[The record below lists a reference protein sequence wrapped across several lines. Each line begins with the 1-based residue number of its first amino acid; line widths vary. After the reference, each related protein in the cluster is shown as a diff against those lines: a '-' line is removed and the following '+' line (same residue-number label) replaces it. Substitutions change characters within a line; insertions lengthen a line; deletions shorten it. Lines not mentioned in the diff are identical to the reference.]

1 MNLIKLKKQALN
13 ILLKTVACM
22 FMLIPYC
29 LFAQTGG
36 ITVKGQVTVNGGP
49 LGGVTVLVQ
58 GTGRYAMTDDGG
70 NYYITAVDQNSVLV
84 FTFIGYK
91 TVNETVGTRSLI
103 NVAMEEDV
111 QQLEQTV
118 VIGYGTQRKEAVTGS
133 VASIS
138 GESMRSVASTN
149 ISTALQG
156 RIAGIEMTQTSSRP
170 GAEMQIRI
178 RGSRSLLATNDPLLV
193 LDGIPFPGSI
203 NDIDPNSIR
212 SVDVLKDA
220 SATAI
225 YGSRGANGVILITT
239 SRGQS
244 AGLAKAIV
252 SYNGYVGVKTLFSRY
267 PMMDGPEFIKLRQ
280 EAARTIDE
288 LHNDYVKYTNTNDER
303 DDVNTDWQDMLFRPG
318 IVTSHDVSFAKNS
331 ETGGYIFG
339 AGYYK
344 DQALIPTQQYTRIAL
359 RAAVDQNIG
368 KYFRFGITSNNNYG
382 LSEGNQI
389 GVDGALGATPIADPY
404 DENGNLKRGT
414 WSSPTISWKTW
425 TKETLEEV
433 KDEWLSETKSL
444 ASYNN
449 LYGEVKAPFLEGLKY
464 RINLGL
470 NIRTTE
476 GGSFTGIGVTNVTD
490 PTAKSSASNSHSLM
504 TNWTVENLLTYDRTF
519 AEKHQVNVVG
529 LFSAEETR
537 YNSSYIGV
545 TNLPADHF
553 QYYDL
558 GYAEDPIS
566 INPNPNGYS
575 VSGLL
580 SWMGRIMYNYDSRY
594 MISATIRSD
603 GSSRLSPG
611 NKWHTYP
618 AVSAGWNIRNE
629 SFMQNVDWLNSLKLR
644 VGTGQTSNQ
653 AIAPYSTLG
662 TLSTRFYNFG
672 TATSGYKTGYYLS
685 QLPNYNLGW
694 EWTITWNYGLDF
706 SLFNN
711 RLSGTIE
718 YYTQHTNDLLL
729 SVRLPS
735 TSGVGS
741 YIANVGETK
750 NKGFELTLNGVI
762 LENLNGWRWEA
773 GINLYTNKNEI
784 VALASGQLRDEGN
797 GWFVGYP
804 IDVVYD
810 YKYIGLWQE
819 GDPYLDILEPGG
831 NVGMI
836 KVLYTGDYNADGTP
850 TRKISD
856 ISGADD
862 RQITTLDPDFQGG
875 FNTRVTYKG
884 FDFEIIGAF
893 KSGGKLISTLY
904 GRSSYLNN
912 LNGSR
917 GNVDVDYYTPENT
930 GAKYPRPGGIMSAD
944 SPKYMNTLA
953 IFDASYLKI
962 RAITLGYTFNQ
973 KFIKDIG
980 ISRLRAYL
988 TVQNPFVLFSPYH
1001 NESGLDPETNSF
1013 GNQFQATAADFRA
1026 TLPIVGYNTP
1036 ATRNFLLGLNITF

>member
-1 MNLIKLKKQALN
+1 M
-13 ILLKTVACM
+13 VACM
-22 FMLIPYC
+22 LFLIPSC

-36 ITVKGQVTVNGGP
+36 ITVKGQVTASNAP
-49 LGGVTVLVQ
+49 LGGVTVMVQ
-58 GTGRYAMTDDGG
+58 GTNRYAMTDESG
-70 NYYITAVDQNSVLV
+70 NYTITAVDQNSVIV
-84 FTFIGYK
+84 FSFIGYK
-91 TVNETVGTRSLI
+91 TVNETVGSRSVI
-103 NVAMEEDV
+103 NAALEEDAQV
-111 QQLEQTV
+111 IEETV

-149 ISTALQG
+149 ISQALQA

-178 RGSRSLLATNDPLLV
+178 RGTRSLSAINDPLIV
-193 LDGIPFPGSI
+193 LDGIPFPGSM
-203 NDIDPNSIR
+203 NDIDPNSIK

-239 SRGQS
+239 TRSSYGEPR
-244 AGLAKAIV
+244 ALV

-267 PMMDGPEFIKLRQ
+267 PMMDGPEFVKLRQ
-280 EAARTIDE
+280 EAAKTIDA
-288 LHNDYVKYTNTNDER
+288 LQNGYAKYVNTVDEA
-303 DDVNTDWQDMLFRPG
+303 DNINTDWQDMLFRPG
-318 IVTSHDVSFAKNS
+318 IVTSHDLSLSKGG
-331 ETGGYIFG
+331 ETGGYVFG
-339 AGYYK
+339 AGYYQ

-359 RAAVDQNIG
+359 RAAVDQAIG
-368 KYFRFGITSNNNYG
+368 KYFKFGITTNNSYG

-389 GVDGALGATPIADPY
+389 GVDGALGATPIANPY

-414 WSSPTISWKTW
+414 WSSPTNSWKIW
-425 TKETLEEV
+425 TKETLKEV

-490 PTAKSSASNSHSLM
+490 PNAKSSASNSHSLM
-504 TNWTVENLLTYDRTF
+504 TNWAVENLLTFDRTF
-519 AEKHQVNVVG
+519 AEKHHVNVVG
-529 LFSAEETR
+529 LFSAEQTR
-537 YNSSYIGV
+537 FNNSYISV

-558 GYAEDPIS
+558 GMAEDPIS
-566 INPNPNGYS
+566 ISPNPYGYS
-575 VSGLL
+575 VYGLM
-580 SWMGRIMYNYDSRY
+580 SWMGRIMYDYDNKY
-594 MISATIRSD
+594 MISATLRSD
-603 GSSRLSPG
+603 GSSRLAPG
-611 NKWHTYP
+611 YKWHTYP
-618 AVSAGWNIRNE
+618 ALSVGWNIRNE
-629 SFMQNVDWLNSLKLR
+629 SFMQDVNWLKSLKLR
-644 VGTGQTSNQ
+644 IGTGQTSNQ
-653 AIAPYSTLG
+653 SVAPYSTLG
-662 TLSTRFYNFG
+662 TLATYFYNFG
-672 TATSGYKTGYYLS
+672 ESTSGYKTGYYLS
-685 QLPNYNLGW
+685 ELPNDKLGW
-694 EWTITWNYGLDF
+694 EYTTTWNYGLDF

-718 YYTQHTNDLLL
+718 YYTQHTKDILLT
-729 SVRLPS
+729 VYLPS
-735 TSGVGS
+735 TSGVPS
-741 YIANVGETK
+741 YMANVGETK
-750 NKGFELTLNGVI
+750 NKGFEFTLNGVI
-762 LENLNGWRWEA
+762 LDNHKGWTWSA
-773 GINLYTNKNEI
+773 GINLYTNKNEL
-784 VALASGQLRDEGN
+784 VALSSGETRNIGQ
-797 GWFVGYP
+797 GWFVGSP
-804 IDVVYD
+804 VNVY
-810 YKYIGLWQE
+810 YGFEYIGLWQE

-836 KVLYTGDYNADGTP
+836 KVRYTGDYNPDGTP

-856 ISGADD
+856 TPGADD
-862 RQITTLDPDFQGG
+862 RQIIELDPDFQGG
-875 FNTRVTYKG
+875 FNTSVAYKG
-884 FDFEIIGAF
+884 FDLSIIGSF
-893 KSGGKLISTLY
+893 KSGGKLISTLH

-917 GNVDVDYYTPENT
+917 GNIDVDYWTPENT
-930 GAKYPRPGGIMSAD
+930 GAKYPRPGGIMTSD
-944 SPKYMNTLA
+944 SPKYGNTLA
-953 IFDASYLKI
+953 LFDASYLKI

-1001 NESGLDPETNSF
+1001 SESGLDPETNSF
-1013 GNQFQATAADFRA
+1013 GNEFQATADF
-1026 TLPIVGYNTP
+1026 LPRLAVVGYNTP
-1036 ATRNFLLGLNITF
+1036 ATRNFLLGINITF

>member
-1 MNLIKLKKQALN
+1 MDLIKSKKTGLS
-13 ILLKTVACM
+13 ILLKMVACM
-22 FMLIPYC
+22 LFLIPSC

-36 ITVKGQVTVNGGP
+36 ITVKGQVTASNAP
-49 LGGVTVLVQ
+49 LGGVTVMVQ
-58 GTGRYAMTDDGG
+58 GTNRYAMTDESG
-70 NYYITAVDQNSVLV
+70 NYTITAVDQNSVIV
-84 FTFIGYK
+84 FSFIGYK
-91 TVNETVGTRSLI
+91 TVNETVGSRSVI
-103 NVAMEEDV
+103 NAALEEDAQV
-111 QQLEQTV
+111 IEETV

-149 ISTALQG
+149 ISQALQA

-178 RGSRSLLATNDPLLV
+178 RGTRSLSAINDPLIV
-193 LDGIPFPGSI
+193 LDGIPFPGSM
-203 NDIDPNSIR
+203 NDIDPNSIK

-239 SRGQS
+239 TRSSYGEPR
-244 AGLAKAIV
+244 ALV

-267 PMMDGPEFIKLRQ
+267 PMMDGPEFVKLRQ
-280 EAARTIDE
+280 EAAKTIDA
-288 LHNDYVKYTNTNDER
+288 LQNGYAKYVNTVDEA
-303 DDVNTDWQDMLFRPG
+303 DNINTDWQDMLFRPG
-318 IVTSHDVSFAKNS
+318 IVTSHDLSLSKGG
-331 ETGGYIFG
+331 ETGGYVFG
-339 AGYYK
+339 AGYYQ

-359 RAAVDQNIG
+359 RAAVDQAIG
-368 KYFRFGITSNNNYG
+368 KYFKFGITTNNSYG

-389 GVDGALGATPIADPY
+389 GVDGALGATPIANPY

-414 WSSPTISWKTW
+414 WSSPTNSWKIW
-425 TKETLEEV
+425 TKETLKEV

-490 PTAKSSASNSHSLM
+490 PNAKSSASNSHSLM
-504 TNWTVENLLTYDRTF
+504 TNWAVENLLTFDRTF
-519 AEKHQVNVVG
+519 AEKHHVNVVG
-529 LFSAEETR
+529 LFSAEQTR
-537 YNSSYIGV
+537 FNNSYISV

-558 GYAEDPIS
+558 GMAEDPIS
-566 INPNPNGYS
+566 ISPNPYGYS
-575 VSGLL
+575 VYGLM
-580 SWMGRIMYNYDSRY
+580 SWMGRIMYDYDNKY
-594 MISATIRSD
+594 MISATLRSD
-603 GSSRLSPG
+603 GSSRLAPG
-611 NKWHTYP
+611 YKWHTYP
-618 AVSAGWNIRNE
+618 ALSVGWNIRNE
-629 SFMQNVDWLNSLKLR
+629 SFMQDVNWLKSLKLR
-644 VGTGQTSNQ
+644 IGTGQTSNQ
-653 AIAPYSTLG
+653 SVAPYSTLG
-662 TLSTRFYNFG
+662 TLATYFYNFG
-672 TATSGYKTGYYLS
+672 ESTSGYKTGYYLS
-685 QLPNYNLGW
+685 ELPNDKLGW
-694 EWTITWNYGLDF
+694 EYTTTWNYGLDF

-718 YYTQHTNDLLL
+718 YYTQHTKDILLT
-729 SVRLPS
+729 VYLPS
-735 TSGVGS
+735 TSGVPS
-741 YIANVGETK
+741 YMANVGETK
-750 NKGFELTLNGVI
+750 NKGFEFTLNGVI
-762 LENLNGWRWEA
+762 LDNHKGWTWSA
-773 GINLYTNKNEI
+773 GINLYTNKNEL
-784 VALASGQLRDEGN
+784 VALSSGETRNIGQ
-797 GWFVGYP
+797 GWFVGSP
-804 IDVVYD
+804 VNVY
-810 YKYIGLWQE
+810 YGFEYIGLWQE

-836 KVLYTGDYNADGTP
+836 KVRYTGDYNPDGTP

-856 ISGADD
+856 TPGADD
-862 RQITTLDPDFQGG
+862 RQIIELDPDFQGG
-875 FNTRVTYKG
+875 FNTSVAYKG
-884 FDFEIIGAF
+884 FDLSIIGSF
-893 KSGGKLISTLY
+893 KSGGKLISTLH

-917 GNVDVDYYTPENT
+917 GNIDVDYWTPENT
-930 GAKYPRPGGIMSAD
+930 GAKYPRPGGIMTSD
-944 SPKYMNTLA
+944 SPKYGNTLA
-953 IFDASYLKI
+953 LFDASYLKI

-1001 NESGLDPETNSF
+1001 SESGLDPETNSF
-1013 GNQFQATAADFRA
+1013 GNEFQATADF
-1026 TLPIVGYNTP
+1026 LPRLAVVGYNTP
-1036 ATRNFLLGLNITF
+1036 ATRNFLLGINITF